1 MPDSRKSKSKTFKRL
16 WKLIR
21 GIFQSELRW
30 HAYGLVALLI
40 MFALAIA
47 GVNVTISYINRDLFN
62 ALALKDQTKFFEK
75 LFLLLG
81 SFLIATPITVL
92 YAYTEQRFGLMWRK
106 WLSREILQKYFK
118 ESAFYRISWH
128 EGIDNPDQRIEE
140 DIRTLTTGLISLFII
155 VINSML
161 TLVMFVSILWSI
173 TSNLLFAVVGY
184 ALVGSMLTYI
194 IGRKLISLN
203 FTQLKKEADYRY
215 KLVNIR
221 DNAEPIAFY
230 HGARKEY
237 IRARQRL
244 KEALNNFLKI
254 IHLNLQLGMFV
265 NIYNY
270 LKPVLPIIIVTPLYM
285 RGEIEFGQ
293 ITQSADAFVRVVEAL
308 SVIIQHFGTIST
320 MAAVVTRLG
329 TFTETLEAAAE
340 ETHCHFPRI
349 HTTHAPYIE
358 LKNLTMTTPHAEQT
372 LVKDLSLMH
381 KKGGLLVS
389 GASGL
394 GKTSLLRVIGGLWMF
409 GEGEITRPEDRSCM
423 FIPQRPYLVLG
434 SLRNQLLYANHST
447 AYTDEELEAVLIKA
461 GLRNLLRRIKSFDK
475 NYEWSNLL
483 SAGEQQQL
491 AFARMLLRKPDFVF
505 LDEATTSVDA
515 VTQNNLYQLVMEQC
529 TAWVSVGYKN
539 SIGVYHN
546 SELELTGDGNFVYHK
561 NEQ

>member
-1 MPDSRKSKSKTFKRL
+1 MQKSYSLTFKRL

-21 GIFQSELRW
+21 GIFQSDLKW
-30 HAYGLVALLI
+30 YAYGLVALLI
-40 MFALAIA
+40 LFALTIA
-47 GVNVTISYINRDLFN
+47 GINVMISYINRDLFN

-81 SFLIATPITVL
+81 SFLLATPVTVL

-155 VINSML
+155 IVNSML
-161 TLVMFVSILWSI
+161 TLIMFVSILWSI
-173 TSNLLFAVVGY
+173 TPNLLFAVVVY
-184 ALVGSMLTYI
+184 AFVGSILTFI

-230 HGARKEY
+230 QGAKKEY

-244 KEALNNFLKI
+244 KESLNNFLKI
-254 IHLNLQLGMFV
+254 INLNLQLGLFV

-349 HTTHAPYIE
+349 HTRHAPYIE
-358 LKNLTMTTPHAEQT
+358 IKNLTMTTPNGEQT
-372 LVKDLSLMH
+372 LIKDLSIAH
-381 KKGGLLVS
+381 REGGLLIS

-394 GKTSLLRVIGGLWMF
+394 GKTSLLRVIGGLWIF
-409 GEGEITRPEDRSCM
+409 GEGEITRPEDKDCM
-423 FIPQRPYLVLG
+423 FIPQRPYLTLG
-434 SLRNQLLYANHST
+434 SLRNQLLYSNPST
-447 AYTDEELEAVLIKA
+447 AYTNEELREVLVKA
-461 GLRNLLRRIKSFDK
+461 GLHNLLRRIKSFDK
-475 NYEWSNLL
+475 TYEWSNLL

-491 AFARMLLRKPDFVF
+491 AFARLLLRKPRFVF

-515 VTQNNLYQLVMEQC
+515 TTQNKLYELVMEHC
-529 TAWVSVGYKN
+529 TAWVSVGYKS
-539 SIGVYHN
+539 SIGSYHHTL
-546 SELELTGDGNFVYHK
+546 LEFSIDGTFTCHTL
-561 NEQ
+561 

>member
-1 MPDSRKSKSKTFKRL
+1 MQQSKKSRSLTFRRL
-16 WKLIR
+16 WKLIK
-21 GIFQSELRW
+21 GIFQSELKW
-30 HAYGLVALLI
+30 YAYGLVALLVF
-40 MFALAIA
+40 FALAIA

-81 SFLIATPITVL
+81 IFLIATPVTVF
-92 YAYTEQRFGLMWRK
+92 YAYTEQRFGLLWRK
-106 WLSREILQKYFK
+106 WLSREILKKYFK
-118 ESAFYRISWH
+118 ESAFYRISWY

-155 VINSML
+155 IINSML

-184 ALVGSMLTYI
+184 AIAGSLLTFI

-230 HGARKEY
+230 QGAKKEY
-237 IRARQRL
+237 VRARQRL

-254 IHLNLQLGMFV
+254 IHLNLQLGLFV

-329 TFTETLEAAAE
+329 AFTETLETAAE
-340 ETHCHFPRI
+340 ENHCHFPRI
-349 HTTHAPYIE
+349 HTTHGPYIE
-358 LKNLTMTTPHAEQT
+358 VRNLTMTTPHEEQT
-372 LVKDLSLMH
+372 LVKDLSFTH
-381 KKGGLLVS
+381 HKGGLLVS

-394 GKTSLLRVIGGLWMF
+394 GKTSLLRVLGGLWMF
-409 GEGEITRPEDRSCM
+409 GTGEVTRPESTNCM

-434 SLRNQLLYANHST
+434 SLRNQLLYSNNST
-447 AYTDEELEAVLIKA
+447 AYTNKELEEVLIRA
-461 GLRNLLRRIKSFDK
+461 GLGNLLRRIRDFDK
-475 NYEWSNLL
+475 KYDWSSLL
-483 SAGEQQQL
+483 SSGEQQQL
-491 AFARMLLRKPDFVF
+491 AFARLLLRKPEFAF
-505 LDEATTSVDA
+505 LDEATTSVDSA
-515 VTQNNLYQLVMEQC
+515 TQKILYQIVADEC
-529 TAWVSVGYKN
+529 RAWISVGYKYN
-539 SIGVYHN
+539 IGSFHKRI
-546 SELELTGDGNFVYHK
+546 LELHSDGSYTLSE
-561 NEQ
+561 NE

>member
-1 MPDSRKSKSKTFKRL
+1 MQKSYSLTFKRL

-21 GIFQSELRW
+21 GIFQSELKW
-30 HAYGLVALLI
+30 HAYGMVFLLI
-40 MFALAIA
+40 LFALAIA
-47 GVNVTISYINRDLFN
+47 GINVTISYINRDLFN

-81 SFLIATPITVL
+81 GFLLATPVAVF
-92 YAYTEQRFGLMWRK
+92 YSYSEQRFGLMWRK
-106 WLSREILQKYFK
+106 WLSREILKKYFK
-118 ESAFYRISWH
+118 ESAFYRISWY

-155 VINSML
+155 IVNSIL

-173 TSNLLFAVVGY
+173 TPQLLFAVIVY
-184 ALVGSMLTYI
+184 ALIGSLLTFL
-194 IGRKLISLN
+194 IGKKLISLN

-230 HGARKEY
+230 RGAKKELV
-237 IRARQRL
+237 RARQRL
-244 KEALNNFLKI
+244 KESLDNFLKI
-254 IHLNLQLGMFV
+254 IHLNLQLGFFV

-329 TFTETLEAAAE
+329 TFTETLETAAE
-340 ETHCHFPRI
+340 ESQCQFPRI
-349 HTTHAPYIE
+349 HTNFSDHIE
-358 LKNLTMTTPHAEQT
+358 IKDLTVTTPHSEQT
-372 LVKDLSLMH
+372 LIKNLSLVH
-381 KKGGLLVS
+381 KEGGLLVS

-394 GKTSLLRVIGGLWMF
+394 GKTSLLRVLGGLWIF
-409 GEGEITRPEDRSCM
+409 GEGTITRPEDKDCM

-434 SLRNQLLYANHST
+434 SLRNQLLYSNTSI
-447 AYTDEELEAVLIKA
+447 AYTDAELEDVLIKA

-475 NYEWSNLL
+475 TYDWSSLL
-483 SAGEQQQL
+483 SSGEQQQL
-491 AFARMLLRKPDFVF
+491 AFARLLLKKPKYAF

-515 VTQNNLYQLVMEQC
+515 ITQNILYELVMEHC
-529 TAWVSVGYKN
+529 TAWISVGYKN
-539 SIGVYHN
+539 SIGTYHH
-546 SELELTGDGNFVYHK
+546 SVLELTSDGNYLFQK
-561 NEQ
+561 L